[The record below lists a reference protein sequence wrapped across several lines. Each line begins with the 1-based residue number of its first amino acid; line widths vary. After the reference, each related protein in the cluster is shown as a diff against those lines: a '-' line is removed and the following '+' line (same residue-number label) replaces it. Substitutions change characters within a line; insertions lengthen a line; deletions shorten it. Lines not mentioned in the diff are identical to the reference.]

1 FGNVSALMSSN
12 TIGNAGLKPEI
23 TTSFEVG
30 AELGFLNNRLY
41 ADFTYYKNN
50 SKNQILSIPIPV
62 STGYGF
68 ALVNAGK
75 VQNNGVELTLRGTP
89 VKTENLTWEL
99 FGTFTK
105 NNSKVIELMPGVEQV
120 SVGGFSGM
128 NIVAAVGRPYGEF
141 YGVTN
146 ATDAQGRTIVDQA
159 SGMPLATEKPQYL
172 GTYNPDFQASLGT
185 NLTYK
190 NWSMSALFDTKQ
202 GGVFYSRTKDI
213 MAFVGTSAE
222 TGGERIAQIFPNSVY
237 LDDNGNSIE
246 NTSVTY
252 DKQNYY
258 GSLESGMNVV
268 DATYIKLRNLTLS
281 YKFTKNQ
288 LKNTPFGA
296 ASIGLFG
303 NNLFIWTPSEN
314 KYADPEVNSSG
325 AGNAQGFDFTA
336 QPSLRNYG
344 INVKVSF

>member
-1 FGNVSALMSSN
+1 
-12 TIGNAGLKPEI
+12 
-23 TTSFEVG
+23 
-30 AELGFLNNRLY
+30 
-41 ADFTYYKNN
+41 
-50 SKNQILSIPIPV
+50 
-62 STGYGF
+62 
-68 ALVNAGK
+68 
-75 VQNNGVELTLRGTP
+75 
-89 VKTENLTWEL
+89 
-99 FGTFTK
+99 
-105 NNSKVIELMPGVEQV
+105 
-120 SVGGFSGM
+120 
-128 NIVAAVGRPYGEF
+128 
-141 YGVTN
+141 
-146 ATDAQGRTIVDQA
+146 
-159 SGMPLATEKPQYL
+159 
-172 GTYNPDFQASLGT
+172 
-185 NLTYK
+185 
-190 NWSMSALFDTKQ
+190 MSALFDTKQ

-237 LDDNGNSIE
+237 LDDNGNSVE